1 VALAAWLLR
10 GYAGVRLIPDEPG
23 EVYAD
28 RAYDALSVEEAIKAK
43 GGTARLLRARAIA
56 GCRPKSSKRATVRRG
71 PFSVAGSRQIPSL
84 SLREGFVSKRPAPS
98 PGSRKSSEPGNA
110 AYHFRALRWIGLV
123 KARLRVHLAA
133 IAYNIKRHWRLQ
145 SA

>member
-1 VALAAWLLR
+1 MAAWPLR

-28 RAYDALSVEEAIKAK
+28 RAYDALSVEEAVKAK

-71 PFSVAGSRQIPSL
+71 PFSVAGLSTNSFFIASRRNL
-84 SLREGFVSKRPAPS
+84 SRNAPL
-98 PGSRKSSEPGNA
+98 PR
-110 AYHFRALRWIGLV
+110 
-123 KARLRVHLAA
+123 
-133 IAYNIKRHWRLQ
+133 Q
-145 SA
+145 D